1 MIYIDAERAKKLSC
15 WNQLPEEYQH
25 DIQLATDFGL
35 RYVKVRSDLMD
46 ENVQYAL
53 QELGYYVYQ
62 HRTTKEYEIR
72 W

>member
-1 MIYIDAERAKKLSC
+1 MIYIDAEKAKRLSC

-35 RYVKVRSDLMD
+35 RYVKLNPNIMD
-46 ENVQYAL
+46 DNIQYAL
-53 QELGYYVYQ
+53 QELGFYVY
-62 HRTTKEYEIR
+62 RNKVTNEYEVR